1 MKKLI
6 ITIITFFLISS
17 TKSQDQNRLEL
28 LKEPLYLFVYEW
40 WNTPYRY
47 GGTTKKGI
55 DCSAFIL
62 RLFKDV
68 YQYELPRTASQQ
80 FKITQKIK
88 KEDLKDG
95 DLVFF
100 RTKVK
105 SGWHVGLYLI
115 DGWFIHST
123 SIRGVTVS
131 NINEPRYK
139 NIFYSGGRLKNEE
152 K

>member
-6 ITIITFFLISS
+6 ILIISFFLVSS
-17 TKSQDQNRLEL
+17 SYSQDSKKLEL
-28 LKEPLYLFVYEW
+28 LNEPLYVFVYEW

-47 GGTTKKGI
+47 GGTGKNGI

-80 FKITQKIK
+80 FKISKKVK
-88 KEDLKDG
+88 KEELKDG

-100 RTKVK
+100 RTRIK

-115 DGWFIHST
+115 DGWFIHSSST
-123 SIRGVTVS
+123 GKGVTL
-131 NINEPRYK
+131 NNLDEPGYK
-139 NIFYSGGRLKNEE
+139 KIFYSGGRLSK
-152 K
+152 